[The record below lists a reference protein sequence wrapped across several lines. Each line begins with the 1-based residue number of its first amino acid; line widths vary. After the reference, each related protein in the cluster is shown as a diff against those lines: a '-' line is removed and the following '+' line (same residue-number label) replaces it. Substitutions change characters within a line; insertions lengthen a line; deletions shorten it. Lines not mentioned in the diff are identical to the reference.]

1 MGKEGTFVLKAGS
14 YASGNVKFQDSGD
27 ALIGAAVTYDCPFGS
42 GVFLGIELNPKVKRA
57 ENAPRDYVVHDKI
70 PILTLM
76 DIKFPLT
83 DDLVELAMGAA
94 SENAPK
100 VFEKLLAF
108 LSNSQQIKDFVKSK
122 LEELIKEKDL
132 LGFVFRDGTGE
143 AVGNDN
149 DSVDA
154 FVLKAQRVLNGEE
167 EASLKFLLTIPM
179 GLINLIKKGIRELVK
194 AVKTVITDDL
204 RSKIGILPDPEA
216 LGTQATEMID
226 EFVVSMEEKAEE
238 CVTKNIY
245 YILNL

>member
-1 MGKEGTFVLKAGS
+1 MLAAGT
-14 YASGNVKFQDSGD
+14 YASGNVKYQDSGD
-27 ALIGAAVTYDCPFGS
+27 ALIGAAITYDCPFGS
-42 GVFLGIELNPKVKRA
+42 GVFLGIELNPKVKRSDA
-57 ENAPRDYVVHDKI
+57 ASREYVVHDKV

-76 DIKFPLT
+76 DVRIPLT
-83 DDLVELAMGAA
+83 SDAVELVMGTA
-94 SENAPK
+94 SEMAPK

-108 LSNSQQIKDFVKSK
+108 LSNSQGIKDFVKKK

-154 FVLKAQRVLNGEE
+154 FVSKAQRVLSGEE

-226 EFVVSMEEKAEE
+226 EFVVSVEEKAEE
-238 CVTKNIY
+238 CVTKNILY

>member
-42 GVFLGIELNPKVKRA
+42 GVFLGIELNPKVKRSDA
-57 ENAPRDYVVHDKI
+57 ASREYVVHDKV

-76 DIKFPLT
+76 DVRIPLT
-83 DDLVELAMGAA
+83 SDAVELVMGTA
-94 SENAPK
+94 SEMAPK
-100 VFEKLLAF
+100 AFEKLLAF

-122 LEELIKEKDL
+122 LKELIKEKDL
-132 LGFVFRDGTGE
+132 LGFIFRDGTGE

-154 FVLKAQRVLNGEE
+154 FVSKAQRVLSGEE